1 MDWGM
6 ILSPFLGRSPITAE
20 EDGSHRFDVGVLLR
34 VLQEELSG
42 VLEAASKVV
51 GILEPCSP

>member
-20 EDGSHRFDVGVLLR
+20 EDGSHRFEVGVLLR

-42 VLEAASKVV
+42 ILVAASKVV
-51 GILEPCSP
+51 GTPEFGSP